1 MYLSQHRKNVCLSIP
16 CRALSPIYSRFLQQ
30 IRHFP
35 LSLPFELKQQIA
47 KRGIPIFQ
55 FNMLI
60 ADRCC
65 HAFNWSPILFVAQ
78 VHWCNFE
85 VQRGGSRVKL
95 VQITSAPPLPQ
106 IWTTF
111 FSANVPKNLSRG
123 FPLPPH
129 PQIDPIYTV
138 CEKWTK
144 IWAGPSPPSIG
155 QNPKEQLLF
164 SGDLPQEHPRC

>member
-1 MYLSQHRKNVCLSIP
+1 M
-16 CRALSPIYSRFLQQ
+16 
-30 IRHFP
+30 P
-35 LSLPFELKQQIA
+35 LT
-47 KRGIPIFQ
+47 
-55 FNMLI
+55 
-60 ADRCC
+60 
-65 HAFNWSPILFVAQ
+65 
-78 VHWCNFE
+78 E
-85 VQRGGSRVKL
+85 VQYCLWLKSTDVILKSSEAVAELNLSKL
-95 VQITSAPPLPQ
+95 PRPPPLPQ

-138 CEKWTK
+138 CENRTNNLGR
-144 IWAGPSPPSIG
+144 ALPSFG